1 MGTRIE
7 NNSYSSVEDY
17 ATYLQKDLQDEVNSK
32 KALYDEIHS
41 VGTSLLD
48 LTRGKEHKEIN
59 KTLKTVQTRWNGVL
73 DELQKRRN
81 RVQTLIEVS
90 ILSVYRS
97 TVRMWI
103 NIFGYFANF
112 VLDFRLSGNLTSRAL
127 IVSSV

>member
-17 ATYLQKDLQDEVNSK
+17 ATYLQKDLEDEVNSK
-32 KALYDEIHS
+32 KGLCDEIHS
-41 VGTSLLD
+41 VGTTLLD

-59 KTLKTVQTRWNGVL
+59 KTLKTVQTKWNGVV

-90 ILSVYRS
+90 
-97 TVRMWI
+97 
-103 NIFGYFANF
+103 F
-112 VLDFRLSGNLTSRAL
+112 
-127 IVSSV
+127 